1 MTKVF
6 LDDIRFPE
14 TLFYGNAGN
23 EWILDPLYA
32 NNSDWEIVR
41 SYDEFVAFIE
51 KNGSVDL
58 VSFDHDLH
66 YDAYLPENQE
76 GEIDYDTMEVKT
88 GYHAAKWLIQY
99 CKENNVE
106 FPEYR
111 VHSMNPQGRRNI
123 EEVIMK
129 FKNQQL

>member
-1 MTKVF
+1 MKKVF
-6 LDDIRFPE
+6 IDDIRYPE
-14 TLFYGNAGN
+14 NLFYGGAGK
-23 EWILDPLYA
+23 EWTLDPLFE
-32 NNSDWEIVR
+32 NNTEWAIVR
-41 SYDEFVAFIE
+41 SYDEFVEFIE
-51 KNGSVDL
+51 QNGPIDL

-66 YDAYLPENQE
+66 YEAYLPENQE
-76 GEIDYDTMEVKT
+76 GEIDYDAMEVKT
-88 GYHAAKWLIQY
+88 GYHAAEWLIQY

-123 EEVIMK
+123 EQVIMK